1 MSGKLGHLESY
12 QNSLIEIKNL
22 LEKDDALYKLFLID
36 ETTSLDQETKS
47 CLAKFIGEVR
57 ETIDIALDRIN
68 SFDEYCKIT
77 GNFRLAI
84 KTDTPSNIMLS
95 YIIIIRYIIEYLIVV
110 PDGMLND
117 ILSERVRYLKK
128 NRHLFLFL
136 EDRVKF
142 YLEYSIDEY
151 SGYIYSI
158 LIGNLNFVFDS
169 KFSDFERLTEI
180 EKNINLKHEEIV
192 LIGNKVTDFNEE
204 VEDLFN
210 EKSKFIKDDLEVKQK
225 KIDELKK
232 YLENLSSGYNFAGL
246 TKAYHDIYSSK
257 SKERWISLAI
267 LFLLAFV
274 SICPIGYKIITEKA
288 DEFNDVMIFKYIG
301 YSALTIISLYFF
313 RVSLQNYNSIKAEL
327 TQINLR
333 KNLCMFVDNY
343 SDFSKTKDNRE
354 ALEKFE
360 NIIFSNIQLNENN
373 IPSTFDGLEQ
383 LASLIESLSKRK

>member
-36 ETTSLDQETKS
+36 ETTDLDQELKS
-47 CLAKFIGEVR
+47 HLVKFIGEVR

-68 SFDEYCKIT
+68 SFDEDCKIT

-110 PDGMLND
+110 PDGVLND
-117 ILSERVRYLKK
+117 TLSERIRYLKK
-128 NRHLFLFL
+128 NRNLFLFL
-136 EDRVKF
+136 EDRVNF
-142 YLEYSIDEY
+142 YFEYSIDEY
-151 SGYIYSI
+151 PDYIYSV
-158 LIGNLNFVFDS
+158 LIRDLKLLIES
-169 KFSDFERLTEI
+169 KSSEFERLTEI
-180 EKNINLKHEEIV
+180 EKNISLKYEEVI
-192 LIGNKVTDFNEE
+192 LIGNKVADFNKE
-204 VEDLFN
+204 VDGLFN
-210 EKSKFIKDDLEVKQK
+210 EKSKVIKDNLDVKQT

-246 TKAYHDIYSSK
+246 TKAYHDIYNSK
-257 SKERWISLAI
+257 SMERWISLTI
-267 LFLLAFV
+267 LFLLGFV

-288 DEFNDVMIFKYIG
+288 DGFNDVMIFKYIG

>member
-12 QNSLIEIKNL
+12 QNSLIEIKNF

-47 CLAKFIGEVR
+47 YLVKFIGEIR

-68 SFDEYCKIT
+68 SFDEYCKVT
-77 GNFRLAI
+77 SNFKLPI
-84 KTDTPSNIMLS
+84 KTDTPINIMLS
-95 YIIIIRYIIEYLIVV
+95 YMIIIRYIVEYLIVV
-110 PDGMLND
+110 PDGIYND
-117 ILSERVRYLKK
+117 MLSEKLRYLKK
-128 NRHLFLFL
+128 NRNLFLFL
-136 EDRVKF
+136 NDKVRY

-158 LIGNLNFVFDS
+158 LIDNLSVLFES
-169 KFSDFERLTEI
+169 KFSQFEKLTET
-180 EKNINLKHEEIV
+180 ENNINSKYNEIV
-192 LIGNKVTDFNEE
+192 LIDNKVSDFNNEI
-204 VEDLFN
+204 EDLFN
-210 EKSKFIKDDLEVKQK
+210 EKSKVIKNDLDVKQT

-257 SKERWISLAI
+257 NKERWISLAI

-274 SICPIGYKIITEKA
+274 SICPIGYKIITEKTN
-288 DEFNDVMIFKYIG
+288 EFNDVMMFKYIG

-313 RVSLQNYNSIKAEL
+313 RVALQNYNSIKAEL

-333 KNLCMFVDNY
+333 KNLCMFIDNY
-343 SDFSKTKDNRE
+343 SDFSKTKDNRD

-360 NIIFSNIQLNENN
+360 NIIFSNIQPNENN